1 MTSLGAKN
9 AEKRLRVFF
18 AVVVGC
24 LLIIAGRLW
33 YLQIVKGE
41 HYARLADG
49 NRMRQL
55 RIMPPRGIILDRNEN
70 VLVRSKS
77 SFTVSIVPGGFPHD
91 AEDSVNLLCEIL
103 GLSYEELLE
112 AIEKGKGYP
121 YEPVR
126 VMRDVDEATVIAIEE
141 NRTRLPGVF
150 IDEEPVREYL
160 HGDLASHLIGYLGI
174 ISPQELQQYGTTY
187 RGSDLVGKSG
197 IEQTYEAL
205 LRGEVGALTVE
216 VNALSR
222 PIQTVNV
229 LEPIPGHNVVLTID
243 YRLQEVAQ
251 RAFMEHIQTL
261 DEDPG
266 TQSGAVIALNPQTGE
281 MLAMASLPSF
291 YPERLLDETKRNT
304 YYSELSKDSRRP
316 FFNRVTQALY
326 GPGSTFK
333 PITAVAIL
341 EEGVLGAEERFNAT
355 GTTQYGV
362 RDWVISSNLAPLGWI
377 TLKEALGISSNHYFA
392 ENGTKVGI
400 DRLSKW
406 MAAFGIGSP
415 TGLNLMPLES
425 TGLLPSREWK
435 AKAFSNRPVS
445 EQNWYPTDTE
455 QISIGQGFHQ
465 MTPLQLAVSYG
476 AIATRGRIYTPQV
489 VKEIRAPSGE
499 VISRF
504 EPRLARQVEADP
516 STWEA
521 VIEGLVAAIEHPRGT
536 ARRSFEGFPTSV
548 AGKTGTWEVV
558 GSVSNGVFAA
568 FAPVDEPEILVVV
581 VVERGI
587 GGATGAAPIAR
598 QVMEAYFQFKNEDL
612 EQNSH

>member
-1 MTSLGAKN
+1 MGDKN
-9 AEKRLRVFF
+9 IERRLRVFF

-33 YLQIVKGE
+33 YLQIVRGE

-55 RIMPPRGIILDRNEN
+55 RLMPPRGIIMDRNEN

-77 SFTVSIVPGGFPHD
+77 SFTVSIVPGGFPKD
-91 AEDSVNLLCEIL
+91 AEESVNLLCEIL
-103 GLSYEELLE
+103 DLSYEELLE
-112 AIEKGKGYP
+112 AVEKGKGYP

-126 VMRDVDEATVIAIEE
+126 VMRDVDAATVIAIEE

-174 ISPQELQQYGTTY
+174 ISPQELRQYGTTY
-187 RGSDLVGKSG
+187 RGSDLIGKTG
-197 IEQTYEAL
+197 IEQTYEEL
-205 LRGEVGALTVE
+205 LRGETGALTVE

-261 DEDPG
+261 GEAPG
-266 TQSGAVIALNPQTGE
+266 TQSGAVLALNPQTGE
-281 MLAMASLPSF
+281 VLAMASLPSF

-304 YYSELSKDSRRP
+304 YYSELARDSRRP

-333 PITAVAIL
+333 PITAVAII
-341 EEGVLGAEERFNAT
+341 EEGVLGPKERFHAT

-362 RDWVISSNLAPLGWI
+362 RDWVITSNLAPLGWI
-377 TLKEALGISSNHYFA
+377 TLREALGISSNHYFA

-400 DRLSKW
+400 DRLSHW
-406 MAAFGIGSP
+406 MEAFGIGSP
-415 TGLNLMPLES
+415 TGLNLMPQES
-425 TGLLPSREWK
+425 AGLLPTREWK

-445 EQNWYPTDTE
+445 EQNWYPSDTE

-465 MTPLQLAVSYG
+465 MTLLQLAVSYG
-476 AIATRGRIYTPQV
+476 AIATRGLIYTPQV
-489 VKEIRAPSGE
+489 VKEIRSPSGE
-499 VISRF
+499 LVSQF
-504 EPRLARQVEADP
+504 QPKLARRVDADP
-516 STWEA
+516 QTWEA
-521 VIEGLVAAIEHPRGT
+521 VIDGLVATIEHPRGT

-548 AGKTGTWEVV
+548 AGKTGTWEVA
-558 GSVSNGVFAA
+558 GSTSNGVFVA
-568 FAPVDEPEILVVV
+568 FAPVEEPEILVAV

-598 QVMEAYFQFKNEDL
+598 QVMEAYFQFKSEDL
-612 EQNSH
+612 HENLHSDE